1 MRYPKF
7 YVDENMINT
16 TADLS
21 KPEISVRF
29 YLGDVGPIGGNEPHG
44 GSHERLLHL
53 WILIR

>member
-7 YVDENMINT
+7 YGDENMINT

-29 YLGDVGPIGGNEPHG
+29 YLGDVGPIGGTNHMEDRMSDYYTFG
-44 GSHERLLHL
+44 F
-53 WILIR
+53 